1 MDSIHDT
8 FFDEVKNGEYETVL
22 PGNGVVVFAVRADGS
37 SACRVA
43 PMLCDSFC
51 ILLVTSGTARLSVNY
66 STEELHKNS
75 MAFLTP
81 NMVMSL
87 SHADL
92 DFEMNGVCFKPAY
105 FDNLSAYAP
114 VYNQMIAFLNEK
126 AMPIQCLSE
135 NEMACL
141 QTMLKLYSD
150 IHIEQLNY
158 NGLLMH
164 LSNLLLLR
172 FAEILRSGYM
182 SDTSKVSHSVEIY
195 REFRK
200 LLVGNYLKEHYIQF
214 YASRLNVSA
223 TYLSRIVR
231 KISGRTV
238 NEHITHMLM
247 TEARRL
253 LDCTDLT
260 VKQIAY
266 RLGFSDQAAFGKF
279 FRTQFGVAP
288 TLYRNSENNGQ

>member
-22 PGNGVVVFAVRADGS
+22 PGNGVVVFGVKADGC

-51 ILLVTSGTARLSVNY
+51 ILLVTSGTAKLSVNY
-66 STEELHKNS
+66 SEVELHENA
-75 MAFLTP
+75 MVFLTP

-87 SHADL
+87 GHADS
-92 DFEMNGVCFKPAY
+92 DFELNGVCFMPAY
-105 FDNLSAYAP
+105 FDNLSSYAP

-126 AMPIQCLSE
+126 AMPIQRLTES
-135 NEMACL
+135 EMASL

-150 IHIEQLNY
+150 IHAEQLNY

-182 SDTSKVSHSVEIY
+182 SDNSKVSHSVEIY

-279 FRTQFGVAP
+279 FRNQFGVAP
-288 TLYRNSENNGQ
+288 TLYRNSETN

>member
-1 MDSIHDT
+1 MNSVHDT
-8 FFDEVKNGEYETVL
+8 FFDEVKSEGYETVL
-22 PGNGVVVFAVRADGS
+22 PCNEVAVFRIKADMGTEYK
-37 SACRVA
+37 VA

-66 STEELHKNS
+66 CEEELRKNS

-87 SHADL
+87 GNADN
-92 DFEMNGVCFKPAY
+92 DFRMNGVSFMPAF
-105 FDNLSAYAP
+105 FDDLTAYAP
-114 VYNQMIAFLNEK
+114 VYNQMTAFLNENT
-126 AMPIQCLSE
+126 MPIQSLSE
-135 NEMACL
+135 NELECL
-141 QTMLKLYSD
+141 ETMLKLYSD
-150 IHIEQLNY
+150 INTEQLHY
-158 NGLLMH
+158 NGLLQN

-172 FAEILRSGYM
+172 FAEILRSGCM
-182 SDTSKVSHSVEIY
+182 SDTSKVSHPVEIY

-200 LLVGNYLKEHYIQF
+200 LLINNYLKEHYIQF
-214 YASRLNVSA
+214 YSSQLNVSP

-238 NEHITHMLM
+238 NEHIAHMLV

-253 LDCTDLT
+253 LDCTDMT
-260 VKQIAY
+260 VKQISY

-279 FRTQFGVAP
+279 FRNLFGVSP
-288 TLYRNSENNGQ
+288 TAYRNSENN

>member
-1 MDSIHDT
+1 MNSVHDT
-8 FFDEVKNGEYETVL
+8 FFDEVKSEGYETVL
-22 PGNGVVVFAVRADGS
+22 PCNEVAVFRIKADMGTEYK
-37 SACRVA
+37 VA

-66 STEELHKNS
+66 SEEELRKNS

-87 SHADL
+87 SNADN
-92 DFEMNGVCFKPAY
+92 DFRMNGVSFMPAF
-105 FDNLSAYAP
+105 FDDLTAYAP
-114 VYNQMIAFLNEK
+114 VYNQMTAFLNENT
-126 AMPIQCLSE
+126 MPIQSLSE
-135 NEMACL
+135 NELECL
-141 QTMLKLYSD
+141 ETMLKLYSD
-150 IHIEQLNY
+150 INTEQLHY
-158 NGLLMH
+158 NGLLQN

-172 FAEILRSGYM
+172 FAEILRSGCM
-182 SDTSKVSHSVEIY
+182 SDTSKVSHPVEIY

-200 LLVGNYLKEHYIQF
+200 LLINNYLKEHYIQF
-214 YASRLNVSA
+214 YSSQLNVSP

-238 NEHITHMLM
+238 NEHIAHMLV

-253 LDCTDLT
+253 LDCTDMT
-260 VKQIAY
+260 VKQISY

-279 FRTQFGVAP
+279 FRNLFGVSP
-288 TLYRNSENNGQ
+288 TAYRNSENN